1 MKDTIVNLLSKE
13 TKLQKKQIENLLE
26 TPPSPEL
33 GDYAFPCFILSKTLK
48 KNPDEIAKDLAKKL
62 KLPKQ
67 ISQVK
72 ATGPYVNFF
81 VDKTQLATQTITE
94 ILKQKGKYGSSN
106 QGKNKKILIDMSSPN
121 IAKPFGIGHLRSTI
135 IGNSIAKI
143 CEFQGYKSIKINYL
157 GDWGTQFGKLIVSY
171 RKFGSESKLKKDPIK
186 HLLDL
191 YVKVNKL
198 EELEEQARQEFKKLE
213 EGDKENLALWKK
225 FRELSLIE
233 FNEIYK
239 KLNVEFDVTSGESVY
254 NNKMEPIIGELRKK
268 GLLEE
273 SEGAEIVNLENQGLG
288 IALIK
293 KSDGATLYATRDIT
307 AAISRYN
314 QYKFHKML
322 YEVGGEQKLHF
333 KQFFKIL
340 ELMGYKWSKDL
351 AHIDHGQYLGEDGKR
366 FRTREGKTIFMKD
379 ILDETTSLA
388 KKEINKREKI
398 TTKELEKRA
407 STIAIAAII
416 YGDLKNYRSNNMVFD
431 INRFVSFEGNTGP
444 YLLYTYARAKS
455 ILTKAK
461 YKFKQ
466 TTIKATEIND
476 QEKQLILQLSK
487 FSETA
492 EQAYNQLAPNLIA
505 NYIHDTAQLFNEY
518 YHTNKVIGSD
528 QEQFKLSLVDTTSQ
542 VIKNGLNLLGIETL
556 EKM

>member
-143 CEFQGYKSIKINYL
+143 CEFQGYKLIKINYL

-225 FRELSLIE
+225 FRELSLKE

-492 EQAYNQLAPNLIA
+492 EQAYKQLAPNLIA